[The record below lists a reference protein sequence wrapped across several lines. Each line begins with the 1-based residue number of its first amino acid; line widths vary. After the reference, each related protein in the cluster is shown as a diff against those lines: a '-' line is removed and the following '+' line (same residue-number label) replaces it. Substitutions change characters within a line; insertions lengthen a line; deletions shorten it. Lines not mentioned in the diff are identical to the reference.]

1 MQRKRFIGLLAVAIL
16 IASCAASKVP
26 PEFAS
31 LKQDVTLVEL
41 SGYQDVLR
49 DGYKQAHAN
58 GQMPFET
65 FKQAVLA
72 DRAMTIAWERYLD
85 IRLAGGNDPAKWIAV
100 VEGIS
105 DLERI
110 IRQWVSID
118 LLNQKPAAL
127 IGGG

>member
-1 MQRKRFIGLLAVAIL
+1 MKQYRFIGLLAVVL
-16 IASCAASKVP
+16 LVASCAASKVP

-41 SGYQDVLR
+41 GGYQDILR
-49 DGYKQAHAN
+49 DSYKQAHAN
-58 GQMPFET
+58 GQIPFET

-85 IRLAGGNDPAKWIAV
+85 IRLGGGNDPAKWIAV

-110 IRQWVSID
+110 IRQWVSVD